1 MDRKNIKKRLIFW
14 YTFLWL
20 FLFFALYQAY
30 CVYFVDLT
38 STKSKWVGLFA
49 GAIGALFASLKV
61 CEITF
66 LNPQDKIFKQITS
79 FFRNGNFIFEYKI
92 NRYVLIITALLSVF
106 LFKPLG
112 FGFVLCLIIGAVLTI
127 TLNSINNS
135 IFNYST
141 AKANSFL
148 NESFSTS
155 NKINFFSSISIGLLT
170 IAFAI
175 IPIVILYHAFKDYQI
190 ISGYVLG
197 VGLYYFCSSA
207 NYIITK
213 FALQISKE
221 PLLNSF
227 QNLTLYDK
235 RNPLLLL
242 NGLFKG
248 ILSMQYYTNNILFSY
263 CLAFVGAITIGAFCL
278 NLMGAFL
285 PIIIL
290 SNGLF
295 AGIICALLTK
305 LNKTESQIKPLY
317 IAFFAQLIIFSLLTY
332 WTMNTWLLEGKSLII
347 SPILG
352 GVFAFICCCLNL
364 KETYNSKT
372 SKEIINSSTLG
383 QYCAWVQVIKS
394 SLKNIFLPV
403 MFLILM
409 ILFAFLAPNGI
420 EAPLLGIYGISLS
433 ICGFFAVNSI
443 LLISQIFA
451 ISLNNTNKI
460 ISTYEKE
467 IDITQIEEKR
477 NYINKTTRNIF
488 SINKNYALFATFLS
502 TLCAFI
508 AYTLVCYIEEMDILN
523 PYILA
528 NLIFG
533 ATFGLFFASKLFSNA
548 SKNGLK
554 LIIESKKQFRKNPQ
568 ILEYQESANFIQ
580 PIKSLLDNNIIQITS
595 LLILFAI
602 VIYIDIRYL
611 KYEAIAG
618 CLFAMSL
625 VGFGISIFANNIEN
639 NAKSAQIYYEN
650 TYFKSKEHAIL
661 TIIKNISKFPYGLIY
676 GAYDILIKFMAIVLL
691 ALAMMFI

>member
-1 MDRKNIKKRLIFW
+1 MDRNNIKKRLFFW

-20 FLFFALYQAY
+20 FLIFALYQAY
-30 CVYFVDLT
+30 GVYFVDLT

-49 GAIGALFASLKV
+49 GAIGVLFASLKL

-66 LNPQDKIFKQITS
+66 LNPQNKTFKQIAS
-79 FFRNGNFIFEYKI
+79 FFRHGNFVFEYKI
-92 NRYVLIITALLSVF
+92 NRYVLILTALLSVF

-112 FGFVLCLIIGAVLTI
+112 FGFVLCFVVGAVLSVI
-127 TLNSINNS
+127 LNLISNS

-141 AKANSFL
+141 SKANSFL
-148 NESFSTS
+148 NESFATA
-155 NKINFFSSISIGLLT
+155 NKINFFSSIAIAFLT

-197 VGLYYFCSSA
+197 IGLYYFCLSA

-221 PLLNSF
+221 PLLNSE
-227 QNLTLYDK
+227 NLTLYDK

-248 ILSMQYYTNNILFSY
+248 VLSMQYLINDISLSY
-263 CLAFVGAITIGAFCL
+263 CLAFVSTITIGALCL

-290 SNGLF
+290 SNGIF
-295 AGIICALLTK
+295 ASIICVLLIK
-305 LNKTESQIKPLY
+305 LSKFENPIKPLY
-317 IAFFAQLIIFSLLTY
+317 IALFAQLLIFSGLTY
-332 WTMNTWLLEGKSLII
+332 WTINTWLLEGKSIII

-352 GVFAFICCCLNL
+352 AIFAFVSCCLNL
-364 KETYNSKT
+364 KETYSTKI

-383 QYCAWVQVIKS
+383 QYCAWVQIIKS
-394 SLKNIFLPV
+394 SLKNIFTPIVL
-403 MFLILM
+403 LILM

-420 EAPLLGIYGISLS
+420 QAPLLGIYGIALS
-433 ICGFFAVNSI
+433 VCGYFSASSI
-443 LLISQIFA
+443 ILIAQIFG
-451 ISLNNTNKI
+451 ISIKNSNEITD
-460 ISTYEKE
+460 TYEKE
-467 IDITQIEEKR
+467 TAPLKEENR
-477 NYINKTTRNIF
+477 AYINKTARNIF
-488 SINKNYALFATFLS
+488 SINKNFALCATFLS
-502 TLCAFI
+502 ALCAFI

-533 ATFGLFFASKLFSNA
+533 GVFGLLFASKLFSNA

-554 LIIESKKQFRKNPQ
+554 LIIESKKQFRKNPE
-568 ILEYQESANFIQ
+568 ILEYQKSADFIQ

-602 VIYIDIRYL
+602 ILYLDIKFL

-618 CLFAMSL
+618 CLFALML
-625 VGFGISIFANNIEN
+625 VGFAFSIFASNIEN

-650 TYFKSKEHAIL
+650 TYFKSKEHVIL

-691 ALAMMFI
+691 ALAMMFV